1 MAACKLAG
9 VPMPQPSWRD
19 TPMQLGG
26 IGHGSQQSTTGFDCT
41 IGIDSMI
48 SGPSVARFKAPDL
61 LGTMLPGIIGQKTLK
76 ENRCLIDCHNLIL
89 YTIGE
94 GGYEI
99 KLGAGSDKF
108 KLVESEAG
116 HPMLPC
122 GIFPNDAWK
131 TEPSVDFSS
140 SFAASST
147 DRK

>member
-26 IGHGSQQSTTGFDCT
+26 IGHGSQQASTDFDCR

-48 SGPSVARFKAPDL
+48 SGPAVARFKAPDL
-61 LGTMLPGIIGQKTLK
+61 LGTMLPGIIGMRTLK

-94 GGYEI
+94 GGYTI
-99 KLGAGSDKF
+99 DLGAGSDKF
-108 KLVESEAG
+108 KLEESESG

-122 GIFPNDAWK
+122 GIFPNDARNA
-131 TEPSVDFSS
+131 EPTVDFSS
-140 SFAASST
+140 SFAATST